1 MTLCGI
7 NGILLAS
14 VGFLVSPEALS
25 TEEVIETK
33 EEAAETAQQSV

>member
-25 TEEVIETK
+25 TEEVIETE
-33 EEAAETAQQSV
+33 EEAVEPAQQHV